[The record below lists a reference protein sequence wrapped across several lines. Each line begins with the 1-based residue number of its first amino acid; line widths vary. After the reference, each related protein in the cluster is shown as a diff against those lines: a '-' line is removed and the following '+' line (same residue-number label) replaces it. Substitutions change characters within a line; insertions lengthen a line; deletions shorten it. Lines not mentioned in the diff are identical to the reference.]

1 MDRPTTSCT
10 EGSAKEAGRWSQ
22 AGSAGKF
29 SRSGQLPALLQP
41 ASLPSEELQ
50 ALRDWLVGSTALR
63 PEQARRLLEQALDR
77 RQLVDEPTVHW
88 RAVKARIA
96 GVSNWAQMGFRL
108 MLD

>member
-10 EGSAKEAGRWSQ
+10 EGSAKEAGRWGR
-22 AGSAGKF
+22 ADSARKLARG
-29 SRSGQLPALLQP
+29 GQLPALLQP

-50 ALRDWLVGSTALR
+50 ALRAWLIGSTALR
-63 PEQARRLLEQALDR
+63 PERARRLLEQAVER
-77 RQLVDEPTVHW
+77 RQLVDEPALHW

-96 GVSNWAQMGFRL
+96 GSSNWAQMGFRL